1 MVAAG
6 ISADLWVLIFETE
19 LIVTVRTVGH
29 APCVR
34 KSRAGERIVK
44 ITQVA
49 TVTVAR
55 LSFISALIMALHTI
69 ERAMHA
75 AEREKRHRV
84 LEEADFPELLAM
96 ALLAIRQSSA
106 VDVILRV
113 TSQAVLAEARE
124 FAAVFVTLD
133 AIQ

>member
-19 LIVTVRTVGH
+19 LVVAVRAIRH
-29 APCVR
+29 ARRMRERRPR
-34 KSRAGERIVK
+34 RIARMAGI
-44 ITQVA
+44 A
-49 TVTVAR
+49 VAR
-55 LSFISALIMALHTI
+55 FAFVSAGRVAFHTI